1 MYKKEKFKK
10 IFTSL
15 ILCTAISMNSIAFA
29 DSGTPNMKR
38 ADIHFSQM
46 STELHSADKLY
57 SDLAKMEALCVN
69 EENKDKVLA
78 LYKEISDEMDRI
90 YTAST
95 INEIYYNKDVT
106 NQKYSEQKNYYD
118 KINLESTDK
127 AYTVFKTVMDSPCG
141 SYLEEFVGSD
151 IAESMKT
158 FEAMSEESSE
168 LAIQE
173 SELVQKYDQ
182 LNAVKY
188 NSIQEKNK
196 ALGQVFKE
204 LVVVRD
210 QIAKESGYDNYL
222 DYAYEYEFSRDYTPN
237 DFSKVRKNIKKYIIP
252 IHSQYSAS
260 ITEEDYEIIDSIKGN
275 NGEYVLD
282 KLEPHMTSF
291 MPELNES
298 FSYMRKYGLYD
309 IDADEKKMDGGY
321 TCFLNSYQV
330 PFIYNY
336 PYNTYRDYKDMI
348 HELGHFN
355 NMFFQEEHVISSNIY
370 SMDVMEIQS
379 QALEL
384 MFSEFANSIY
394 GEEVAESA
402 KKIIIN
408 EMLATVMD
416 GSVIDEFESEVYK
429 NPKMTLEEMNRTFK
443 QINASYGL
451 DYDESENDQ
460 DYLWTDIPH
469 IFHSPGYY
477 ASYAV
482 SMLSAFD
489 IWTTY
494 LTDPDIAKEAYRKIS
509 MESYNMGYDDAISQA
524 ELLDIFDNSQL
535 FELSQNIASGLNV
548 DIPQNNMSNLYLLS
562 GITFFILVLGIYFY
576 RKRKS

>member
-15 ILCTAISMNSIAFA
+15 ILCTAISMNSVAFA

-46 STELHSADKLY
+46 PTELHNTDKLY
-57 SDLAKMEALCVN
+57 SDLAKLEALCVN
-69 EENKDKVLA
+69 KENKDKVLA
-78 LYKEISDEMDRI
+78 SYKEISDEMDLI

-106 NQKYSEQKNYYD
+106 NKKYAEQKNYYD

-188 NSIQEKNK
+188 NSPEEKNK
-196 ALGQVFKE
+196 ALGEVFKE

-222 DYAYEYEFSRDYTPN
+222 DYVYESQFSREYSAS
-237 DFSKVRKNIKKYIIP
+237 DFEKVRKSVKRYIIP
-252 IHSQYSAS
+252 IYAQYSAS
-260 ITEEDYEIIDSIKGN
+260 ITEEDGELVDAIKGN
-275 NGEYVLD
+275 SGEYVLD
-282 KLEPHMTSF
+282 KLEPHMKAF

-321 TCFLNSYQV
+321 TCFLNSYKV

-355 NMFFQEEHVISSNIY
+355 NMFFYEEHVISSDAY

-384 MFSEFANSIY
+384 MFSEFADSIY
-394 GEEVAESA
+394 GKEVAESA
-402 KKIIIN
+402 KKIIRT

-416 GSVIDEFESEVYK
+416 GSVIDEFETEVYK
-429 NPKMTLEEMNRTFK
+429 NPKMSLEEMNRTFK
-443 QINASYGL
+443 HINTSYGL
-451 DYDESENDQ
+451 DYDENETDQ

-469 IFHSPGYY
+469 VFHSPGYY
-477 ASYAV
+477 ASYAI

-489 IWTTY
+489 IWTKY
-494 LTDPDIAKEAYRKIS
+494 LDDPDTAKDMYRTIS
-509 MESYNMGYDDAISQA
+509 LESYNMTYEDAIAQA
-524 ELLDIFDNSQL
+524 ELLNIFDDSQF
-535 FELSQNIASGLNV
+535 FELSQNIAYSLEVDAPEKEYPIYMAGLL
-548 DIPQNNMSNLYLLS
+548 IILMLYS
-562 GITFFILVLGIYFY
+562 LVVYKG
-576 RKRKS
+576 KKSK

>member
-1 MYKKEKFKK
+1 MLKKQKLKK

-29 DSGTPNMKR
+29 DSGTPDMKR

-46 STELHSADKLY
+46 STDLYKADKLY
-57 SDLAKMEALCVN
+57 SDLAEMEKLCVN
-69 EENKDKVLA
+69 KENKDKVLA
-78 LYKEISDEMDRI
+78 LYKEIYDEMDKI

-95 INEIYYNKDVT
+95 VNEIYYSKDVT
-106 NQKYSEQKNYYD
+106 DKKYAEQKSYYD

-127 AYTVFKTVMDSPCG
+127 AYSVFKTVINSPCG
-141 SYLEEFVGSD
+141 SYLESFVGSD

-158 FEAMSEESSE
+158 FEAMTEETSKLS
-168 LAIQE
+168 IQE
-173 SELVQKYDQ
+173 SELVQKYNQ
-182 LNAVKY
+182 LNAIKY
-188 NSIQEKNK
+188 NSPEEKNK

-204 LVVVRD
+204 LVEVRN
-210 QIAKESGYDNYL
+210 QIAKENGYDNYL
-222 DYAYEYEFSRDYTPN
+222 DYAYESQLTRDYTPD
-237 DFSKVRKNIKKYIIP
+237 DFAKVRKSVKKYIIP
-252 IHSQYSAS
+252 MHSQYSTS
-260 ITEEDYEIIDSIKGN
+260 ITEEDGELVDSIKGN
-275 NGEYVLD
+275 SGEYVLD
-282 KLEPHMTSF
+282 KLEPHMKTF

-321 TCFLNSYQV
+321 TCFLNSYKV

-355 NMFFQEEHVISSNIY
+355 NMFFYEDHVISSDTY

-384 MFSEFANSIY
+384 MFSEFADSIY

-402 KKIIIN
+402 KKIIIAD
-408 EMLATVMD
+408 MLATILD

-429 NPKMTLEEMNRTFK
+429 NPKMSLEEMNRTFK

-451 DYDESENDQ
+451 DYDGNETDQ

-469 IFHSPGYY
+469 VFHSPGYY
-477 ASYAV
+477 ASYAT

-489 IWTTY
+489 IWTKY
-494 LTDPDIAKEAYRKIS
+494 LDNPDTAKEAYRTIS
-509 MESYNMGYDDAISQA
+509 LESYNMAYRDAISQA
-524 ELLDIFDNSQL
+524 ELLNIFDDSQF
-535 FELSQNIASGLNV
+535 FELSQSIAYSLNV
-548 DIPQNNMSNLYLLS
+548 DAPVKEYPSYMAIMLIILMLYS
-562 GITFFILVLGIYFY
+562 LVLY
-576 RKRKS
+576 RGKKSK

>member
-10 IFTSL
+10 TFTSL
-15 ILCTAISMNSIAFA
+15 ILCTVLSMNSVAFA

-46 STELHSADKLY
+46 PTELHNTDKLY
-57 SDLAKMEALCVN
+57 SDLAKLEALCVN
-69 EENKDKVLA
+69 KENKDKVLT
-78 LYKEISDEMDRI
+78 LYKEISDEMDLI

-106 NQKYSEQKNYYD
+106 NKKYAEQKNYYD

-188 NSIQEKNK
+188 NSPEEKNK
-196 ALGQVFKE
+196 ALGEVFKE

-210 QIAKESGYDNYL
+210 QTAKESGYDNYL
-222 DYAYEYEFSRDYTPN
+222 DYVYESQFSREYSAS
-237 DFSKVRKNIKKYIIP
+237 DFEKVRKSVKRYIIP
-252 IHSQYSAS
+252 IYAQYSAS
-260 ITEEDYEIIDSIKGN
+260 ITEEDGELVDAIKGN
-275 NGEYVLD
+275 SGEYVLD
-282 KLEPHMTSF
+282 KLEPHMKAF

-321 TCFLNSYQV
+321 TCFLNSYKV

-355 NMFFQEEHVISSNIY
+355 NMFFYEEHVISSDAY

-384 MFSEFANSIY
+384 MFSEFADSIY
-394 GEEVAESA
+394 GKEVAESA
-402 KKIIIN
+402 KKIIRT

-416 GSVIDEFESEVYK
+416 GSVIDEFETEVYK
-429 NPKMTLEEMNRTFK
+429 NPKMSLEEMNRTFK
-443 QINASYGL
+443 HINTSYGL
-451 DYDESENDQ
+451 DYDENETDQ

-469 IFHSPGYY
+469 VFHSPGYY
-477 ASYAV
+477 ASYAI

-489 IWTTY
+489 IWTKY
-494 LTDPDIAKEAYRKIS
+494 LDDPDTAKDMYRTIS
-509 MESYNMGYDDAISQA
+509 LESYNMTYEDAIAQA
-524 ELLDIFDNSQL
+524 ELLNIFDDSQF
-535 FELSQNIASGLNV
+535 FELSQNIAYSLEVDAPEKEYPIYMAGLL
-548 DIPQNNMSNLYLLS
+548 IILMLYS
-562 GITFFILVLGIYFY
+562 LVVYKG
-576 RKRKS
+576 KKSK

>member
-1 MYKKEKFKK
+1 MLKKERFKK

-15 ILCTAISMNSIAFA
+15 ILCTVLSMNSIAFA

-46 STELHSADKLY
+46 PTELHSTDKLY
-57 SDLAKMEALCVN
+57 SDLAKLQELCVN
-69 EENKDKVLA
+69 KENKDKVLS
-78 LYKEISDEMDRI
+78 LYKEISDEMDLI

-106 NQKYSEQKNYYD
+106 NKKYAEQKNYYD
-118 KINLESTDK
+118 KVNLESTEK

-151 IAESMKT
+151 ISEGMKT

-188 NSIQEKNK
+188 NSPEEKNK

-204 LVVVRD
+204 LVEVRD

-222 DYAYEYEFSRDYTPN
+222 DYAYESQFSRNYTPD
-237 DFSKVRKNIKKYIIP
+237 DFAKVRKSVKKYIIP
-252 IHSQYSAS
+252 IHSQYAAS
-260 ITEEDYEIIDSIKGN
+260 ITEEDGELVDAIKGN
-275 NGEYVLD
+275 SGEYVLD
-282 KLEPHMTSF
+282 KLEPHMKAF

-321 TCFLNSYQV
+321 TCFLNSYNV

-355 NMFFQEEHVISSNIY
+355 NMFFYEEHVISSDVY

-384 MFSEFANSIY
+384 MFSEFADSIY
-394 GEEVAESA
+394 GEKFAESA
-402 KKIIIN
+402 KKIIRT

-429 NPKMTLEEMNRTFK
+429 NPKMSLEEMNRTFK

-451 DYDESENDQ
+451 DYDENENDQ

-469 IFHSPGYY
+469 VFHSPGYY
-477 ASYAV
+477 ASYAI

-489 IWTTY
+489 IWTKY
-494 LTDPDIAKEAYRKIS
+494 LDDPDTAKDMYRTIS
-509 MESYNMGYDDAISQA
+509 VESYNMTYEDAIAQA
-524 ELLDIFDNSQL
+524 GLLNIFDDSQL
-535 FELSQNIASGLNV
+535 FELSQNIAYSLEVDAPEKEYPIYMAGLL
-548 DIPQNNMSNLYLLS
+548 IILMLYS
-562 GITFFILVLGIYFY
+562 LVYKG
-576 RKRKS
+576 KKSK

>member
-15 ILCTAISMNSIAFA
+15 ILCTVLSMNSVAFA
-29 DSGTPNMKR
+29 DSRTPNMKR

-46 STELHSADKLY
+46 PTELHNTDKLY
-57 SDLAKMEALCVN
+57 SDLAKLEALCVN
-69 EENKDKVLA
+69 KENKDKVLA
-78 LYKEISDEMDRI
+78 SYKEISDEMDLI

-106 NQKYSEQKNYYD
+106 NKKYAEQKNYYD

-188 NSIQEKNK
+188 NSPEEKNK
-196 ALGQVFKE
+196 ALGEVFKE

-222 DYAYEYEFSRDYTPN
+222 DYVYESQFSREYSAS
-237 DFSKVRKNIKKYIIP
+237 DFEKVRKSVKRYIIP
-252 IHSQYSAS
+252 IYAQYSAS
-260 ITEEDYEIIDSIKGN
+260 ITEEDGELVDAIKGN
-275 NGEYVLD
+275 SGEYVLD
-282 KLEPHMTSF
+282 KLEPHMKAF

-321 TCFLNSYQV
+321 TCFLNSYKV

-355 NMFFQEEHVISSNIY
+355 NMFFYEEHVISSDAY

-384 MFSEFANSIY
+384 MFSEFADSIY
-394 GEEVAESA
+394 GKEVAESA
-402 KKIIIN
+402 KKIIRT

-416 GSVIDEFESEVYK
+416 GSVIDEFETEVYK
-429 NPKMTLEEMNRTFK
+429 NPKMSLEEMNRTFK
-443 QINASYGL
+443 HINTSYGL
-451 DYDESENDQ
+451 DYDENETDQ

-469 IFHSPGYY
+469 VFHSPGYY
-477 ASYAV
+477 ASYAI

-489 IWTTY
+489 IWTKY
-494 LTDPDIAKEAYRKIS
+494 LDNPDTAKDMYRTIS
-509 MESYNMGYDDAISQA
+509 LESYNMTYEDAIAQA
-524 ELLDIFDNSQL
+524 ELLNIFDDSQF
-535 FELSQNIASGLNV
+535 FELSQNIAYSLEVDAPEKEYPIYMAGLL
-548 DIPQNNMSNLYLLS
+548 IILMLYS
-562 GITFFILVLGIYFY
+562 LVVYKG
-576 RKRKS
+576 KKSK

>member
-15 ILCTAISMNSIAFA
+15 ILCTVLSMNSVAFA

-46 STELHSADKLY
+46 PTELHNTDKLY
-57 SDLAKMEALCVN
+57 SDLAKLEALCVN
-69 EENKDKVLA
+69 KENKDKVLA
-78 LYKEISDEMDRI
+78 SYKEISDEMDLI

-106 NQKYSEQKNYYD
+106 NKKYAEQKNYYD

-188 NSIQEKNK
+188 NSPEEKNK
-196 ALGQVFKE
+196 ALGEVFKE

-222 DYAYEYEFSRDYTPN
+222 DYVYESQFSREYSAS
-237 DFSKVRKNIKKYIIP
+237 DFEKVRKSVKRYIIP
-252 IHSQYSAS
+252 IYAQYSAS
-260 ITEEDYEIIDSIKGN
+260 ITEEDGELVDAIKGN
-275 NGEYVLD
+275 SGEYVLD
-282 KLEPHMTSF
+282 KLEPHMKAF

-321 TCFLNSYQV
+321 TCFLNSYKV

-355 NMFFQEEHVISSNIY
+355 NMFFYEEHVISSDAY

-384 MFSEFANSIY
+384 MFSEFADSIY
-394 GEEVAESA
+394 GKEVAESA
-402 KKIIIN
+402 KKIIRT

-416 GSVIDEFESEVYK
+416 GSVIDEFETEVYK
-429 NPKMTLEEMNRTFK
+429 NPKMSLEEMNRTFK
-443 QINASYGL
+443 HINTSYGL
-451 DYDESENDQ
+451 DYDENETDQ

-469 IFHSPGYY
+469 VFHSPGYY
-477 ASYAV
+477 ASYAI

-489 IWTTY
+489 IWTKY
-494 LTDPDIAKEAYRKIS
+494 LDDPDTAKDMYRTIS
-509 MESYNMGYDDAISQA
+509 LESYNMTYEDAIAQA
-524 ELLDIFDNSQL
+524 ELLNIFDDSQF
-535 FELSQNIASGLNV
+535 FELSQNIAYSLGVDAPEKEYPIYMAGLL
-548 DIPQNNMSNLYLLS
+548 IILMLYS
-562 GITFFILVLGIYFY
+562 LVVYKG
-576 RKRKS
+576 KKSK